1 MSLKIFGQSIPNMP
15 WQDRPEGCKDVIWRY
30 NANPIIPRD
39 LLPTSN
45 SIFNSAVV
53 PFESDKGH
61 FAGVFRVDDK
71 ERNMAIHAGFSEDGI
86 HWNINPEK
94 VEWINDDPET
104 AEANPWQYGYDPRCV
119 WIEDRFWITWC
130 NAYGWKPTIGVGWT
144 KDFKEF
150 HQMENA
156 YLPFNRNGVLFPRK
170 INGYYMMMSRPS
182 DNGHTPFGD
191 IFVSQSKDME
201 FWGRHRHMM
210 SPVRGDESAW
220 QCTKIGAGPVPIE
233 TDEGWLLI
241 YHGVITTCNGYV
253 YRMGCALLDIDEPWK
268 VKYRTKDYIMAPIT
282 QYECMGDV
290 PNVVFPCATLSDAA
304 TGRITIYYGCADT
317 VTGMAFTTVDELL
330 NYVKENSL

>member
-1 MSLKIFGQSIPNMP
+1 MSLEIFGQSIPNMP

-150 HQMENA
+150 HQMETHTCPSTETA
-156 YLPFNRNGVLFPRK
+156 FC
-170 INGYYMMMSRPS
+170 SRERS
-182 DNGHTPFGD
+182 TA
-191 IFVSQSKDME
+191 SM
-201 FWGRHRHMM
+201 
-210 SPVRGDESAW
+210 
-220 QCTKIGAGPVPIE
+220 
-233 TDEGWLLI
+233 
-241 YHGVITTCNGYV
+241 
-253 YRMGCALLDIDEPWK
+253 
-268 VKYRTKDYIMAPIT
+268 
-282 QYECMGDV
+282 
-290 PNVVFPCATLSDAA
+290 
-304 TGRITIYYGCADT
+304 
-317 VTGMAFTTVDELL
+317 
-330 NYVKENSL
+330 

>member
-1 MSLKIFGQSIPNMP
+1 MSLEIFGQSIPNMP

-170 INGYYMMMSRPS
+170 INGEYVMFSRPS
-182 DNGHTPFGD
+182 DSGHTPFGD
-191 IFVSQSKDME
+191 MYLSHSKDMTY
-201 FWGRHRHMM
+201 WGKHRHVMA
-210 SPVRGDESAW
+210 PDRGWESLH
-220 QCTKIGAGPVPIE
+220 GAG
-233 TDEGWLLI
+233 
-241 YHGVITTCNGYV
+241 
-253 YRMGCALLDIDEPWK
+253 
-268 VKYRTKDYIMAPIT
+268 
-282 QYECMGDV
+282 
-290 PNVVFPCATLSDAA
+290 
-304 TGRITIYYGCADT
+304 
-317 VTGMAFTTVDELL
+317 
-330 NYVKENSL
+330 

>member
-1 MSLKIFGQSIPNMP
+1 MSLEIFGQSIPNMP

-170 INGYYMMMSRPS
+170 INGEYVMFSRPS
-182 DNGHTPFGD
+182 DSGHTPFGD
-191 IFVSQSKDME
+191 MYLSHSKDMTY
-201 FWGRHRHMM
+201 WGKHRHVMA
-210 SPVRGDESAW
+210 PDRGWESK
-220 QCTKIGAGPVPIE
+220 KIGAGPIPIE
-233 TDEGWLLI
+233 AGILPRRSRELQRLRLQLRRLHSRQGSALEG
-241 YHGVITTCNGYV
+241 
-253 YRMGCALLDIDEPWK
+253 
-268 VKYRTKDYIMAPIT
+268 
-282 QYECMGDV
+282 
-290 PNVVFPCATLSDAA
+290 
-304 TGRITIYYGCADT
+304 
-317 VTGMAFTTVDELL
+317 
-330 NYVKENSL
+330 